1 MNETPRWSDPE
12 GPTSASAPQN
22 LLLGRYRVLERRG
35 TEVLT
40 CGTCLDYLDI
50 RDKLAVGGVTN
61 LYAIAQALMGPGRA
75 VTL

>member
-1 MNETPRWSDPE
+1 MPRRLICYNSGAYLTSE
-12 GPTSASAPQN
+12 GAPTLDDIRA
-22 LLLGRYRVLERRG
+22 LERRG

-40 CGTCLDYLDI
+40 CGTCLDYLGI